1 MGRRIARLSGFA
13 AAAILLITLMPVDA
27 GAIIGGTEDEG
38 HPNVGLIL
46 ALDEDNQVLDAC
58 TGTLVA
64 PRVVLST
71 AHCLAGGPDVRYVVT
86 FRPRP
91 ADGISFE
98 ELIGGTPS
106 LHPQFQF
113 AGKGGTAAFVDGKQ
127 YDVGVLELDRRADEV
142 YEGIPPATLAEMGAL
157 DEYRTGTR
165 NRYFTLVGYGVDGA
179 GPNQAGAFIRRMTT
193 APLMKVTD
201 TVLYTQ
207 GVAKDSRG
215 GGGICSGDS
224 GGPVFDAD
232 GLLVAVA
239 SFVNASCQSADG
251 STRLDIDV
259 TGDFLDPLVNAPQ

>member
-1 MGRRIARLSGFA
+1 MGRRIARLSGIA
-13 AAAILLITLMPVDA
+13 AAPILLVTLMPVDA

-46 ALDEDNQVLDAC
+46 ALDKDNQVRDAC

-71 AHCLAGGPDVRYVVT
+71 AHCLAGGSDFRYVVT

-91 ADGISFE
+91 IDGISFE
-98 ELIGGTPS
+98 DLIGGTPS

-113 AGKGGTAAFVDGKQ
+113 ASKGGTAAFVDGKQ

-142 YEGIPPATLAEMGAL
+142 YEGIRPATLANMGAL
-157 DEYRTGTR
+157 NKYRTGTR
-165 NRYFTLVGYGVDGA
+165 KHYFTLVGYGVDSSGPDQPGA
-179 GPNQAGAFIRRMTT
+179 YIRRMTT
-193 APLMKVTD
+193 SPLMKLTD

-207 GVAKDSRG
+207 GVANDARG
-215 GGGICSGDS
+215 GGGICKGDS
-224 GGPVFDAD
+224 GGPVFDH

-259 TGDFLDPLVNAPQ
+259 TRDFLDPLINAPQ